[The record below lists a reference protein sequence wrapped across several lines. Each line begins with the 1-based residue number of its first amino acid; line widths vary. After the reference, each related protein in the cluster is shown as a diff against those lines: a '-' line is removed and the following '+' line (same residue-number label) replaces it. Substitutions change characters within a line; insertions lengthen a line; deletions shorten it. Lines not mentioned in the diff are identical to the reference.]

1 MSQCLEPALCAIES
15 CSRLTVSRGW
25 CKLHYDAWR
34 RHGDPTHRAKRGRK
48 RKDRRYNTNGYILIH
63 TVTGP
68 RPEHR
73 VLMEEILGRPLTSY
87 EEVHHKNGVKDDNRV
102 GNLELW
108 IRNKKPPG
116 ACIDDLVPW
125 AEWILETYGRRV

>member
-1 MSQCLEPALCAIES
+1 
-15 CSRLTVSRGW
+15 
-25 CKLHYDAWR
+25 
-34 RHGDPTHRAKRGRK
+34 
-48 RKDRRYNTNGYILIH
+48 
-63 TVTGP
+63 
-68 RPEHR
+68 
-73 VLMEEILGRPLTSY
+73 MEEILGRPLTSY